1 MKELMEILEELRPD
15 VNFDVERHLVTEG
28 VFDSFDIVNLIDML
42 DEKFEINIKP
52 SLITPDN
59 FDSVE
64 AMIGLIN
71 SLRKRSNNE

>member
-15 VNFDVERHLVTEG
+15 VNFDAERYLVTEG
-28 VFDSFDIVNLIDML
+28 IFDSFDIVNLIDML